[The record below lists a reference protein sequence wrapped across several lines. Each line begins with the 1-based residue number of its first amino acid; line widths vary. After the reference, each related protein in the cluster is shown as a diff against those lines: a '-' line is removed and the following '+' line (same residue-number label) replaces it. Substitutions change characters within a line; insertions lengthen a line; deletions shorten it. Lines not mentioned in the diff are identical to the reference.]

1 MKHRTRIKAPKGR
14 GIPHPFRMGD
24 ADALA
29 NRVCRL
35 KSLPPIPKVSDDA
48 VIASIERTT
57 GRPIHDREAVFRA
70 IDRLAD
76 AVIAAQ
82 APRLS

>member
-35 KSLPPIPKVSDDA
+35 KATSTSTQVSDDEI
-48 VIASIERTT
+48 IASIERET

-76 AVIAAQ
+76 AVIASQ